1 MPGRSPT
8 RRPRPRPRPATE
20 AGRSA
25 SRTRAG
31 TTTPTRK
38 TVKAAPA
45 PRRPTTD
52 AASRRRRSTA
62 SRRRLLVLWLALT
75 MAFAL
80 VTVRL
85 VSLQV
90 SDQGH
95 YRALGLNQRVRTV
108 TLAAERGAIFDRN
121 GNDLA
126 VSLPAQTVYADPR
139 VIDDPVAYARALA
152 PIVGINESEL
162 ASTLAQSD
170 LAFVYV
176 ARRVDDAIAERVK
189 ELDLS
194 GIGFIEESKRRY
206 PSGDL
211 AAPILGFVGTDNEG
225 LGGLE
230 TAFDGELTGTPG
242 EVAVER
248 DPQGREI
255 PNGERS
261 VRPAR
266 RGSDLVLTIDQS
278 LQFQTESVLA
288 EQVIA
293 AGAHGGTAIVM
304 DVRTG
309 DILAMAGVEGALDG
323 EPAHPSSPQDHAR
336 ATADVYEP
344 GSTMKAITVAAAIE
358 EGLVSPDT
366 RFSVPFSMDLG
377 GYTFEDH
384 DPHGTESW
392 PVSEILSQSSNIGTI
407 MIGQELGRERFDHY
421 ARAFGFGSG
430 TGLGFPGESDGIM
443 LPLDDYN
450 ESSMGSIPIGNGIS
464 VTALQMLNVYATLAN
479 GGIARTPRIVAA
491 TVDADGSR
499 HERPAAEPRVVV
511 SGDTAAAMVQMLEGV
526 VTDGTGNKAA
536 IPGYHVAGK
545 TGTAR
550 KPPYDHPPYQ
560 YVASFAGFAPAN
572 SPRLAAIVVLD
583 QPSTAIYGGEVAAPA
598 FARIMQFALRLE
610 RVPPSMAVSGTLSR
624 PVTSNTST
632 TSSTRPAAS
641 SGNRST
647 AAGTLAHSSSG

>member
-1 MPGRSPT
+1 MWI
-8 RRPRPRPRPATE
+8 
-20 AGRSA
+20 
-25 SRTRAG
+25 
-31 TTTPTRK
+31 
-38 TVKAAPA
+38 
-45 PRRPTTD
+45 
-52 AASRRRRSTA
+52 
-62 SRRRLLVLWLALT
+62 VLTLAFLGVG
-75 MAFAL
+75 FRL
-80 VTVRL
+80 VT
-85 VSLQV
+85 LQV

-126 VSLPAQTVYADPR
+126 VSLPAQTIYADPR
-139 VIDDPVAYARALA
+139 VIDDPASYARRLA
-152 PIVGINESEL
+152 PIVGVDEAEL
-162 ASTLAQSD
+162 AARLAASD

-176 ARRVDDAIAERVK
+176 ARQVEDDVADRVK
-189 ELDLS
+189 ALDLA
-194 GIGFIEESKRRY
+194 GVNFIEESKRRY

-230 TAFDGELTGTPG
+230 TAFDDELTGTPG

-261 VRPAR
+261 VSPAQ

-278 LQFQTESVLA
+278 LQFQTESVLT
-288 EQVIA
+288 EQVTA
-293 AGAHGGTAIVM
+293 AGAHGGTAIVI
-304 DVRTG
+304 DVQTG

-323 EPAHPSSPQDHAR
+323 VPAHPSGPQDHAR

-366 RFSVPFSMDLG
+366 HLSVPFSMDLG

-384 DPHGTESW
+384 DPHATAWWS
-392 PVSEILSQSSNIGTI
+392 VSDIVRESSNIGTI
-407 MIGQELGRERFDHY
+407 MIGQQLGLERFDHY

-430 TGLGFPGESDGIM
+430 TGVEFPGESDGIM

-450 ESSMGSIPIGNGIS
+450 ESSMGSMPVGNGIS
-464 VTALQMLNVYATLAN
+464 VTALQMLNVYVTLAN
-479 GGIARTPRIVAA
+479 GGLAHTPRLVAA
-491 TVDADGSR
+491 MVDADGVR
-499 HERPAAEPRVVV
+499 HDRPVAEPRVVV
-511 SGDTAAAMVQMLEGV
+511 SGDTAAAMIQMLEGV
-526 VTDGTGNKAA
+526 VSDGTGAKAA

-560 YVASFAGFAPAN
+560 YVASFAGFAPADA
-572 SPRLAAIVVLD
+572 PRLAAIVVLD
-583 QPSTAIYGGEVAAPA
+583 QPSSAIYGGEVAAPA

-624 PVTSNTST
+624 PVTSTT
-632 TSSTRPAAS
+632 TSSTLPAAS
-641 SGNRST
+641 SGNQST
-647 AAGTLAHSSSG
+647 AAGTLARSSSG